1 MPSLVHDNIAR
12 GTPLAGLVSVIVPA
26 YNAAGTIERTLRSV
40 MAQTYVN
47 LEIVVVDDGSDDR
60 SPDIVERI
68 AREDPRIILLRQSN
82 GGVASARNIAIAH
95 ARGAFIATIDAD
107 DIWNPRKIEKQIA
120 VFANGGDRIGLVYC
134 YSRNIDE
141 HDVISAQEWQQ
152 DNARGD
158 VYALLILSNFL
169 RNASSPLIRR
179 AYLQEIGGYDP
190 SLRARGA
197 QGCEDLALYLAV
209 AERWEFDLVPE
220 YLVGYR
226 TGVGRMSG
234 NHLAMAR
241 SWEIVIAD
249 NRSRHPELPSKLF
262 RWARGNY
269 YRWLAKGRLLS
280 KQIFW
285 SLYYLAIAFIYDP
298 FETISLRV
306 LRSYLAHLVAPRLD
320 KLSIARFVYML
331 RNLLWLRYPISS
343 IWGMNYLDADPQ
355 LTDTASVS
363 PRELRRQA
371 IARSLSLN
379 RTLPLGCMTATNPE
393 TTAIGPAIPAQ

>member
-1 MPSLVHDNIAR
+1 
-12 GTPLAGLVSVIVPA
+12 LVSVIVPA

-40 MAQTYVN
+40 MAQTYAN

-60 SPDIVERI
+60 STDIIERM
-68 AREDPRIILLRQSN
+68 AHDDARIIFLRQSN
-82 GGVASARNIAIAH
+82 AGVASARNIAIAY
-95 ARGAFIATIDAD
+95 ARGTFIATLDAD

-120 VFANGGDRIGLVYC
+120 VFVSGGDRIGLVYC

-141 HDVISAQEWQQ
+141 HDVITAQEWQQ
-152 DNARGD
+152 DDAHGD

-179 AYLQEIGGYDP
+179 ACLQEIGGYDP
-190 SLRARGA
+190 SLRTRDA
-197 QGCEDLALYLAV
+197 QGCEDFALYLAIS
-209 AERWEFDLVPE
+209 ERWEFDLVPE

-226 TGVGRMSG
+226 TGAGRMSG

-249 NRSRHPELPSKLF
+249 ARSRHPELPNKLF

-269 YRWLAKGRLLS
+269 YRWLAMGRLLS
-280 KQIFW
+280 GQIFW
-285 SLYYLAIAFIYDP
+285 SLYYLAIALIYDP
-298 FETISLRV
+298 LETISLRV
-306 LRSYLAHLVAPRLD
+306 LRSYLAHLVAPRLN
-320 KLSIARFVYML
+320 KLSIARFIYML

-343 IWGMNYLDADPQ
+343 LWGINYIDADPQ
-355 LTDTASVS
+355 LNDTASVS

-371 IARSLSLN
+371 LARSLILH
-379 RTLPLGCMTATNPE
+379 RTLPLGGMIAITPEPTAT
-393 TTAIGPAIPAQ
+393 GPAIPAQ